1 MPCTL
6 PSLILYLQCSLTTLQ
21 LTRGLYPDG
30 HRHYRAREFKIP
42 APPPL
47 RSGEPYVPVLLFAYP
62 LPDDC
67 LERWAKTHNIPEGDE
82 NDLCQDAF
90 HDIRR
95 RPPPRGWCRV
105 AQVYYDDWK
114 VAPALVIATNRSK
127 EEMIL
132 LLRRIRY
139 NNFVIRE

>member
-1 MPCTL
+1 GVQN
-6 PSLILYLQCSLTTLQ
+6 PSTS
-21 LTRGLYPDG
+21 
-30 HRHYRAREFKIP
+30 
-42 APPPL
+42 PL

-127 EEMIL
+127 EEMVQSQDLDLIQYYRTL
-132 LLRRIRY
+132 LHSEPGWFPRY
-139 NNFVIRE
+139 YC